1 MLAGQSATTA
11 VRRTA
16 ATATVSVADRTAG
29 EQAEEDRL
37 VWLFT
42 LLLVGISA
50 GYSGLA
56 IVNTQVMAAA
66 ARAREFAV
74 LRLSGATRR
83 QATAAAAAE
92 AALVTGIG
100 AVLGLAVAVPALLGM
115 RAGLAEKSGADVPL
129 VVPWPAIAAVV
140 AVCLVLAA
148 AASAIFPGKT
158 SFPGKKIS
166 SGPPSSAN
174 S

>member
-1 MLAGQSATTA
+1 M
-11 VRRTA
+11 
-16 ATATVSVADRTAG
+16 SVADRAAG
-29 EQAEEDRL
+29 DQAEEDRL

-42 LLLVGISA
+42 LLLVGVSA

-56 IVNTQVMAAA
+56 IVNTQVMAAS

-100 AVLGLAVAVPALLGM
+100 TVLGLAVAVPALLGM
-115 RAGLAEKSGADVPL
+115 RAGLAQKSGAAVPL
-129 VVPWPAIAAVV
+129 VIPWPTVTAVV
-140 AVCLVLAA
+140 AACLVLAA
-148 AASAIFPGKT
+148 GASTFTGKT
-158 SFPGKKIS
+158 PFT
-166 SGPPSSAN
+166 SGRRRLDD
-174 S
+174 